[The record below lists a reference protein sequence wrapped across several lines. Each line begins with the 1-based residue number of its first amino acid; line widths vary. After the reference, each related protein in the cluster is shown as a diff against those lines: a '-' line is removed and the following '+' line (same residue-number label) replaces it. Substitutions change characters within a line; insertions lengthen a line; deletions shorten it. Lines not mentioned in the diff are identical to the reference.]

1 MATYYT
7 VSITRITYSKKR
19 VLTKCIQ
26 RITCQFIST
35 VIRIHKIMISSK
47 NSICNTSNTIS
58 HYPVQWFRDIIDPV
72 RNTVSKDKYDDY
84 HKDRDKSPN
93 SSFAL
98 VLLIFI
104 KSKSKYNPAKK
115 PACRMERQAGFSQ
128 NIPLRRLKEQAAKSP
143 DVIAERS
150 DDPEPERHA
159 WVDEQVAAQVIMKIA
174 LDDRFEHVEDDG
186 QEGREWFA
194 LVRQPGYC
202 LRYDWSDLYG
212 NQPGTLQLVKAG
224 GPTGEKVPVIEAYRL
239 EEGDDAGLGAVLDR
253 ACSDAARDCTRA

>member
-1 MATYYT
+1 MDDEKQGQAFGEEVKEAAEGEREMQIDTDLSDLRHGIETDVEQEEDYEA
-7 VSITRITYSKKR
+7 RRKP
-19 VLTKCIQ
+19 LT
-26 RITCQFIST
+26 
-35 VIRIHKIMISSK
+35 
-47 NSICNTSNTIS
+47 
-58 HYPVQWFRDIIDPV
+58 
-72 RNTVSKDKYDDY
+72 
-84 HKDRDKSPN
+84 
-93 SSFAL
+93 AEE
-98 VLLIFI
+98 LI
-104 KSKSKYNPAKK
+104 NAV
-115 PACRMERQAGFSQ
+115 
-128 NIPLRRLKEQAAKSP
+128 KEQAAKSP

-224 GPTGEKVPVIEAYRL
+224 GPTGEKVPVVFSCRL
-239 EEGDDAGLGAVLDR
+239 EGGDGSELGALLDR
-253 ACSDAARDCTRA
+253 ACSDAARDCKRA

>member
-1 MATYYT
+1 MDDEKQGQAFGEEVKEAAEGEREMQIDTDLSDLRHGIETDVEQEEDYEA
-7 VSITRITYSKKR
+7 RRKP
-19 VLTKCIQ
+19 LT
-26 RITCQFIST
+26 
-35 VIRIHKIMISSK
+35 
-47 NSICNTSNTIS
+47 
-58 HYPVQWFRDIIDPV
+58 
-72 RNTVSKDKYDDY
+72 
-84 HKDRDKSPN
+84 
-93 SSFAL
+93 AEE
-98 VLLIFI
+98 LI
-104 KSKSKYNPAKK
+104 NAV
-115 PACRMERQAGFSQ
+115 
-128 NIPLRRLKEQAAKSP
+128 KEQAAKSP

-212 NQPGTLQLVKAG
+212 NQLGTLQLVKAG

>member
-1 MATYYT
+1 MDDEKQGQAFGEEVKEAAEGEREMQIDTDLSDLRHGIETDVEQEEDYEA
-7 VSITRITYSKKR
+7 RRKP
-19 VLTKCIQ
+19 LT
-26 RITCQFIST
+26 
-35 VIRIHKIMISSK
+35 
-47 NSICNTSNTIS
+47 
-58 HYPVQWFRDIIDPV
+58 
-72 RNTVSKDKYDDY
+72 
-84 HKDRDKSPN
+84 
-93 SSFAL
+93 AEE
-98 VLLIFI
+98 LI
-104 KSKSKYNPAKK
+104 NAV
-115 PACRMERQAGFSQ
+115 
-128 NIPLRRLKEQAAKSP
+128 KEQAAKSP

-212 NQPGTLQLVKAG
+212 NQPGTLQLVKAN
-224 GPTGEKVPVIEAYRL
+224 GPTDEEVPVIEAYRL

-253 ACSDAARDCTRA
+253 ACSDAARDCKRA